1 MTTPTPLPRVAAI
14 AILFF
19 CAVDSRSQD
28 DGIPLAPP
36 ENRRP
41 PNWRPSESVTDHEV
55 LIKASEAVRKDAA
68 REYQELLRTNAGGR
82 WKATAESIDKHSVP
96 EWFKDAKFGMFI
108 DYGPWSIAG
117 WAPKKRAGQMIP
129 DWYEMRMYKEEA
141 FRRYHEKN
149 WGSDFERDDFLPLF
163 TAKDYDPARLVEL
176 AEETGV
182 KYVVPFCKHH
192 AGFCMW
198 PSAFTRRDAGD
209 MGPHRDLIAPLAK
222 LSQDRGLK
230 FGFYLSVEEWEYP
243 LLDADGQLMIR
254 HWDVGRGP
262 STGPYTHDLDAKIT
276 GKIPVRDYATEYL
289 VPQAKEFIDK
299 YDPDL
304 IWYDGEWCTPLE
316 QLHTYDIA
324 AYLYNKAEGRKEVA
338 VNDRYGRGTRSEL
351 GDFYTSEYGHMGDK
365 SKKSTHAWE
374 ECRGISQSYGYN
386 WQDTEDNVITSK
398 QLIDMF
404 VDIVANGGNLL
415 LMINLDGQGAL
426 PKVQENRL
434 RDIGKWLNVN
444 GEGIYATRPFR
455 PSGGRVR
462 LDLARWIWFPE
473 GNPAVG
479 APVERRYFRRTFML
493 PEDRKVR
500 KAVCEM
506 SADDEFTLF
515 VNGQSA
521 GQGRGHA
528 SVRDIDAKPFLRPGQ
543 NLLAVSAANAD
554 TAPPESN
561 PAGLIGVLHIEFE
574 QGKPLTIVTDK
585 SWLVSEEAPD
595 GWQEMGLDDAG
606 WAAAMDLGEYGMSPW
621 GKLNTDT
628 VAKRSTVFTQSKDGS
643 VVYVILKQWPGQE
656 FTTDV
661 IEPLP
666 NSQITMLGYDKPL
679 KWTRQDSGTTV
690 FLSQE
695 LQGVKGR
702 PGEHAWV
709 LKVERPVGERQNT
722 AERDPR

>member
-1 MTTPTPLPRVAAI
+1 MTTPTPLPKVAAI
-14 AILFF
+14 AILLF

-41 PNWRPSESVTDHEV
+41 PNWRPSESVTDHEA
-55 LIKASEAVRKDAA
+55 LLKASEEVRKDAA
-68 REYQELLRTNAGGR
+68 RVYRELQRTNAGGR

-117 WAPKKRAGQMIP
+117 WAPKKPAGQMIP

-176 AEETGV
+176 AEETGM

-209 MGPHRDLIAPLAK
+209 MGPRRDLIEPLAK
-222 LSQDRGLK
+222 HCRYKGLK
-230 FGFYLSVEEWEYP
+230 FGFYLSIEEWEYP
-243 LLDADGQLMIR
+243 LLDANNQLVVR
-254 HWDVGRGP
+254 RWGG
-262 STGPYTHDLDAKIT
+262 GAAPYTPDLDNKVT

-289 VPQAKEFIDK
+289 VPQAKEYIDA

-304 IWYDGEWCTPLE
+304 IWYDGDWSTTPE

-324 AYLYNKAEGRKEVA
+324 AYLYNRAEGRKAVA
-338 VNDRYGRGTRSEL
+338 VNDRYGRTRSKR
-351 GDFYTSEYGHMGDK
+351 GDFFTSEYDHMGDQ
-365 SKKSTHAWE
+365 SKKSTRAWE

-386 WQDTEDNVITSK
+386 WQDTEENVITAK

-415 LMINLDGQGAL
+415 LMVNLDGQGAL
-426 PKVQENRL
+426 PEVQANRL
-434 RDIGKWLNVN
+434 RDIGNWLKIN

-473 GNPAVG
+473 GTPAVG

-500 KAVCEM
+500 KAVCTM
-506 SADDEFTLF
+506 GADNEFDLY
-515 VNGQSA
+515 VNAELA
-521 GQGRGHA
+521 GQGRHYA
-528 SVRDIDAKPFLRPGQ
+528 SAYDMDVKRFLRPGR
-543 NLLAVSAANAD
+543 NVLSVSAANAPSGVP
-554 TAPPESN
+554 AEKN
-561 PAGLIGVLHIEFE
+561 PAGLIAVLEIEFDE
-574 QGKPLTIVTDK
+574 GKPLTIVTDEK
-585 SWLVSEEAPD
+585 WLASRNASN
-595 GWQEMGLDDAG
+595 GWQKMDFDTADWL
-606 WAAAMDLGEYGMSPW
+606 AAKDLGAYGRKPW
-621 GKLNTDT
+621 GTLSQPDE
-628 VAKRSTVFTQSKDGS
+628 STLARRPVVFTQSKDGRF
-643 VVYVILKQWPGQE
+643 VYVILKEWPGQE
-656 FTTDV
+656 FKTDV

-679 KWTRQDSGTTV
+679 RWKRQGVETTV
-690 FLSQE
+690 FFPEE
-695 LQGVKGR
+695 LQDDKSR
-702 PGEHAWV
+702 PEGHAWV
-709 LKVERPVGERQNT
+709 LKVGRTV
-722 AERDPR
+722 AEK

>member
-14 AILFF
+14 AILLF

-41 PNWRPSESVTDHEV
+41 SPWRPSESVTDHEA
-55 LIKASEAVRKDAA
+55 LIKASEEVRRDAA
-68 REYQELLRTNAGGR
+68 REYRELQRTNADGK
-82 WKATAESIDKHSVP
+82 WKPTAKSIDTHDAP

-117 WAPKKRAGQMIP
+117 WAPKKQSGQMIP
-129 DWYEMRMYKEEA
+129 DWYEGRMYNPGVYRA
-141 FRRYHEKN
+141 YHEKN
-149 WGSDFERDDFLPLF
+149 WGDDFERDDFLPLF

-176 AEETGV
+176 AEETGM

-222 LSQDRGLK
+222 QCRDRGLK

-243 LLDADGQLMIR
+243 LLDANDQLVLR
-254 HWDVGRGP
+254 QWGGA
-262 STGPYTHDLDAKIT
+262 TAPYTPDLDRKVT
-276 GKIPVRDYATEYL
+276 GKIPARDYATEYL
-289 VPQAKEFIDK
+289 VPQAKEFIDA
-299 YDPDL
+299 YDPDI
-304 IWYDGEWCTPLE
+304 IWYDGDWSTSPE

-324 AYLYNKAEGRKEVA
+324 AYLYNRAEGRKDVA
-338 VNDRYGRGTRSEL
+338 VNDRYGRTRSGR
-351 GDFYTSEYGHMGDK
+351 GDFFTSEYGAMHDD
-365 SKKSTHAWE
+365 SKKETHAWE

-415 LMINLDGQGAL
+415 LMVNLDGQGAL
-426 PKVQENRL
+426 PNVQANRL
-434 RDIGKWLNVN
+434 RDIGKWLRIN
-444 GEGIYATRPFR
+444 GEGIYATRPYR
-455 PSGGRVR
+455 PSGGQAGSNPAG

-473 GNPAVG
+473 GDPTVG

-493 PEDRKVR
+493 PEDHKIK
-500 KAVCEM
+500 KAFCRM
-506 SADDEFTLF
+506 GADNEFDLY
-515 VNGQSA
+515 VNAQPA
-521 GQGRGHA
+521 GQGRHYA
-528 SVRDIDAKPFLRPGQ
+528 SAYDMDVKRFLRPGQ
-543 NLLAVSAANAD
+543 NLLTVSAANAPD
-554 TAPPESN
+554 APAERN
-561 PAGLIGVLHIEFE
+561 PAGLIGVLHIEFD
-574 QGKPLTIVTDK
+574 QGEPLTIVTDGN
-585 SWLVSEEAPD
+585 WRVSKDATD
-595 GWQEMGLDDAG
+595 GWHETGRDDAG
-606 WAAAMDLGEYGMSPW
+606 WSAAKDLGEYGMSPW

-628 VAKRSTVFTQSKDGS
+628 VAKRSAVFTQSKDGS

-656 FTTDV
+656 FKTDV

-666 NSQITMLGYDKPL
+666 NSPITMLGYDKPL
-679 KWTRQDSGTTV
+679 RWKRQGVETTV
-690 FLSQE
+690 FLPEE
-695 LQGVKGR
+695 LQVEKSR
-702 PGEHAWV
+702 PGEHVWV
-709 LKVERPVGERQNT
+709 LKVERTV
-722 AERDPR
+722 AEK